1 MFPENGL
8 LSYENPNYHLGPS
21 KRIDDALNSNTENL
35 YEDIYQELDDIC
47 NMGHTK
53 GLVSGGAG
61 RKAYAALDVESMGV
75 DITTGP
81 LAPSNLV
88 DNRR

>member
-1 MFPENGL
+1 M
-8 LSYENPNYHLGPS
+8 SYENPNYHLAPS